1 MTDKKFN
8 ISFTDVGSFCG
19 IVGLLVALGLG
30 LWLIGLVLAFLAG
43 VLARPRLE
51 SMIGGLR

>member
-1 MTDKKFN
+1 MKDRKIT

-19 IVGLLVALGLG
+19 IVGLLVALGL
-30 LWLIGLVLAFLAG
+30 WMIGLILAFLAG

-51 SMIGGLR
+51 SIVGGLR

>member
-1 MTDKKFN
+1 MKDKKIT

-30 LWLIGLVLAFLAG
+30 LWMIGLVLAFLAG

-51 SMIGGLR
+51 STIGGLR